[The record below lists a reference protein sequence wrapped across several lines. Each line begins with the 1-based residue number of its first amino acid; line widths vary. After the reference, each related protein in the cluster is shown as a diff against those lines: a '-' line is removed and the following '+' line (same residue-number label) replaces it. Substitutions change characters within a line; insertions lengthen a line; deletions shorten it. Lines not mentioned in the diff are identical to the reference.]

1 MRQQA
6 ACIEGNKQI
15 YKRKLLAAAPTCVAI
30 AKQPNPTLA
39 AKTSVWTA
47 TAKQAGDGFYC
58 IIPSQYLG
66 SAALA

>member
-1 MRQQA
+1 MRQP

-30 AKQPNPTLA
+30 CKTTQPTFGGEN
-39 AKTSVWTA
+39 KRVDSDSE
-47 TAKQAGDGFYC
+47 AGDGFYY